1 MDGDNAW
8 VPRHPA
14 GGTRL
19 TQEAA
24 PLSIGVEL
32 TFVDLDGHQA
42 VQRLLPRLPD
52 DSEAAAGE
60 RAPVRHTRDH
70 WRNRGSHANQDS
82 SDSALPGAYTT
93 SLADNVRP
101 VGRSVYVASPEGLT
115 GKSAVALGLLD
126 ALTREVGSVGVFRP
140 LTTAGS
146 GGDDIDLIVDLL
158 VNQPGIS
165 QSYDEAIGV
174 TYEAARRDAD
184 EALHVIVERFGQLT
198 DRFEV
203 ILVVGS
209 DYADVAT
216 GTELSFNAKIAANLA
231 SPVVLVVH
239 GRGRSPEQIR
249 AAAES
254 GITELRANHA
264 QTVAVIANRV
274 DHDAA
279 DGVRTALADLHG
291 VVTAAIPESPLLSA
305 PTFRALVEAAD
316 GELVLGSEAWMDREA
331 LEVIVAAMSLPH
343 VLDRL
348 TLDVAVIA
356 PSDRTDLIPGLML
369 AHQSG
374 TFPALAGILLTGGY
388 EMPETIRRLSE
399 GVQQDL
405 PIALTELGTFTTAER
420 VMRVRGPIT
429 KDSSRKIET
438 AHREFAE
445 QVDQAALLRAID
457 VSGSQVRTPLMFE
470 YQLMERARAD
480 RQRIVLP
487 ESEDDRILE
496 AAAILLRRGVADLTL
511 LGDETKVRARAS
523 ALGLDLDEASIVSPF
538 DADLVEQFAAA
549 YAEARAHKGMT
560 VERARE
566 IVTDI
571 SYFGTLMVHLGLAD
585 GMVSGAVNT
594 TAHTIRPALE
604 FVKTRPGVSTVS
616 SVFLM
621 CLADRVLVYGD
632 CAVIPEPTT
641 EQLADIAISSAE
653 TAQQFG
659 IEPRVAMLSYS
670 TGTSGSGADVE
681 KVRAAT
687 ALVAERSPD
696 LLLEGPIQYDAAVDP
711 EVARTKLP
719 DSPVAGRATVFIF
732 PDLNTGNNTYKA
744 VQRSANAVAIGPVLQ
759 GLRKPVNDLSRGALI
774 SDIVNTVAITAVQAQ
789 AIKQAE
795 RPQPAAARSPG

>member
-1 MDGDNAW
+1 M
-8 VPRHPA
+8 
-14 GGTRL
+14 
-19 TQEAA
+19 
-24 PLSIGVEL
+24 S
-32 TFVDLDGHQA
+32 
-42 VQRLLPRLPD
+42 
-52 DSEAAAGE
+52 
-60 RAPVRHTRDH
+60 
-70 WRNRGSHANQDS
+70 
-82 SDSALPGAYTT
+82 
-93 SLADNVRP
+93 
-101 VGRSVYVASPEGLT
+101 RSVYIASPEGFT

-126 ALTREVGSVGVFRP
+126 ALTREVDSVGVFRP
-140 LTTAGS
+140 LTTSSGS
-146 GGDDIDLIVDLL
+146 DDVDLIVDLL

-165 QSYDEAIGV
+165 QTYEEAIGV
-174 TYEAARRDAD
+174 TYDAAREDAD
-184 EALHVIVERFGQLT
+184 EALHVIVERFGQLS
-198 DRFEV
+198 DRFDV

-209 DYADVAT
+209 DYTDVAS
-216 GTELSFNAKIAANLA
+216 GTELSFNAKIAANLG

-239 GRGRSPEQIR
+239 GRERTPEQIL

-254 GITELRANHA
+254 AIAELRANHA
-264 QTVAVIANRV
+264 HTVAVIANRV
-274 DHDAA
+274 DHEAA
-279 DGVRTALADLHG
+279 EAIRTTFKGLPE

-305 PTFRALVEAAD
+305 PTFRALAEAA
-316 GELVLGSEAWMDREA
+316 EARLVLGTQSWMDREA
-331 LEVIVAAMSLPH
+331 MGVIVAAMSLPH

-348 TLDVAVIA
+348 MADAAVIA

-374 TFPALAGILLTGGY
+374 TFPPLAGILLTGGY
-388 EMPETIRRLSE
+388 QLPDSIRRLAE

-405 PIALTELGTFTTAER
+405 PIALTDLGTFTTAER
-420 VMRVRGPIT
+420 LMRVRGPIT

-438 AHREFAE
+438 AHRAFAE
-445 QVDQAALLRAID
+445 QVDQAALLAAID
-457 VSGSQVRTPLMFE
+457 VSASDVRTPLMFE

-480 RQRIVLP
+480 RRRVVLP

-496 AAAILLRRGVADLTL
+496 AAAILLRRGVADLIL
-511 LGDETKVRARAS
+511 LGEETKVRARAS
-523 ALGLDLDEASIVSPF
+523 ALGLDLDGATIVSPLE
-538 DADLVEQFAAA
+538 AELVEKFAAA

-560 VERARE
+560 LERARD

-571 SYFGTLMVHLGLAD
+571 SYFGTMMVHLGLAD

-604 FVKTRPGVSTVS
+604 FVKTKPGVSTVS

-641 EQLADIAISSAE
+641 EQLADIAMSSAD

-659 IEPRVAMLSYS
+659 IDPRVAMLSYS
-670 TGTSGSGADVE
+670 TGTSGSGAEVE

-687 ALVAERSPD
+687 ALVAERAPH

-711 EVARTKLP
+711 DVARTKLP
-719 DSPVAGRATVFIF
+719 NSAVAGRATVFIF

-744 VQRSANAVAIGPVLQ
+744 VQRSAHAIAIGPVLQ
-759 GLRKPVNDLSRGALI
+759 GLRKPVNDLSRGALV

-789 AIKQAE
+789 AINQQ
-795 RPQPAAARSPG
+795 QPTGSSA

>member
-1 MDGDNAW
+1 M
-8 VPRHPA
+8 
-14 GGTRL
+14 
-19 TQEAA
+19 
-24 PLSIGVEL
+24 S
-32 TFVDLDGHQA
+32 
-42 VQRLLPRLPD
+42 
-52 DSEAAAGE
+52 
-60 RAPVRHTRDH
+60 
-70 WRNRGSHANQDS
+70 
-82 SDSALPGAYTT
+82 
-93 SLADNVRP
+93 
-101 VGRSVYVASPEGLT
+101 RSVYIASPEGFT

-126 ALTREVGSVGVFRP
+126 ALTREVGSVGVYRP
-140 LTTAGS
+140 LTTTS
-146 GGDDIDLIVDLL
+146 SDSDDLDLIVDLL

-165 QSYDEAIGV
+165 QIYDEAIGV
-174 TYEAARRDAD
+174 TYDAARENAD
-184 EALHVIVERFGQLT
+184 EALHVIVERFGQLN
-198 DRFEV
+198 DRFDV
-203 ILVVGS
+203 ILVIGS
-209 DYADVAT
+209 DYTDVAT
-216 GTELSFNAKIAANLA
+216 GTELSFNAKIAANLG

-239 GRGRSPEQIR
+239 GRERTPEQIR

-254 GITELRANHA
+254 AIAELRANHA
-264 QTVAVIANRV
+264 HTVAVIANRV

-279 DGVRTALADLHG
+279 EVIRATLKELPD

-305 PTFRALVEAAD
+305 PTFRALAEAA
-316 GELVLGSEAWMDREA
+316 EAQLVLGSETWMDREV
-331 LEVIVAAMSLPH
+331 LGVIVAAMSLPH

-348 TLDVAVIA
+348 VADAAVIA

-374 TFPALAGILLTGGY
+374 TFPPLAGILLTGGY
-388 EMPETIRRLSE
+388 QFPDSIRRLSE
-399 GVQQDL
+399 GVQQSL
-405 PIALTELGTFTTAER
+405 PIALTDLGTFTTAER
-420 VMRVRGPIT
+420 LMRVRGPIT
-429 KDSSRKIET
+429 KDSSRKIEN
-438 AHREFAE
+438 AHRVFAE
-445 QVDQAALLRAID
+445 QVDQAALLAAID
-457 VSGSQVRTPLMFE
+457 VSASDVRTPLMFE

-496 AAAILLRRGVADLTL
+496 AAAILLRRGVADLIL
-511 LGDETKVRARAS
+511 LGDETQVRARAS
-523 ALGLDLDEASIVSPF
+523 TLGLDLDEASIVSPL
-538 DADLVEQFAAA
+538 DTELVEKFAAA

-571 SYFGTLMVHLGLAD
+571 SYFGTMMVHLGLAD

-604 FVKTRPGVSTVS
+604 FVKTKPGVSTVS

-641 EQLADIAISSAE
+641 EQLADIAVSSSD

-687 ALVAERSPD
+687 ALVAERAPH

-711 EVARTKLP
+711 DVARTKLP
-719 DSPVAGRATVFIF
+719 NSAVAGRATVFIF

-744 VQRSANAVAIGPVLQ
+744 VQRSAHAIAIGPVLQ
-759 GLRKPVNDLSRGALI
+759 GLRKPVNDLSRGALV
-774 SDIVNTVAITAVQAQ
+774 SDIVSTVAITAVQAQ
-789 AIKQAE
+789 ALNQTE
-795 RPQPAAARSPG
+795 PAGSPA

>member
-1 MDGDNAW
+1 M
-8 VPRHPA
+8 
-14 GGTRL
+14 
-19 TQEAA
+19 
-24 PLSIGVEL
+24 S
-32 TFVDLDGHQA
+32 
-42 VQRLLPRLPD
+42 
-52 DSEAAAGE
+52 
-60 RAPVRHTRDH
+60 
-70 WRNRGSHANQDS
+70 
-82 SDSALPGAYTT
+82 
-93 SLADNVRP
+93 
-101 VGRSVYVASPEGLT
+101 RSVYIASPEGFT

-140 LTTAGS
+140 LTTTS
-146 GGDDIDLIVDLL
+146 SDSDDLDLIVDLL

-165 QSYDEAIGV
+165 QIYDEAIGV
-174 TYEAARRDAD
+174 TYDAARENAD
-184 EALHVIVERFGQLT
+184 EALHVIVERFGQLN
-198 DRFEV
+198 DRFDV
-203 ILVVGS
+203 ILVIGS
-209 DYADVAT
+209 DYTDVAT
-216 GTELSFNAKIAANLA
+216 GTELSFNAKIAANLG

-239 GRGRSPEQIR
+239 GRERTPEQIR

-254 GITELRANHA
+254 AIAELRANHA
-264 QTVAVIANRV
+264 HTVAVIANRV

-279 DGVRTALADLHG
+279 EVIRATLKELPD

-305 PTFRALVEAAD
+305 PTFRALAEAA
-316 GELVLGSEAWMDREA
+316 EAQLVLGSETWMDREV
-331 LEVIVAAMSLPH
+331 LGVIVAAMSLPH

-348 TLDVAVIA
+348 VADAAVIA

-374 TFPALAGILLTGGY
+374 TFPPLAGILLTGGY
-388 EMPETIRRLSE
+388 QFPDSIRRLSE
-399 GVQQDL
+399 GVQQSL
-405 PIALTELGTFTTAER
+405 PIALTDLGTFTTAER
-420 VMRVRGPIT
+420 LMRVRGPIT
-429 KDSSRKIET
+429 KDSSRKIEN
-438 AHREFAE
+438 AHRVFAE
-445 QVDQAALLRAID
+445 QVDQAALLAAID
-457 VSGSQVRTPLMFE
+457 VSASDVRTPLMFE

-496 AAAILLRRGVADLTL
+496 AAAILLRRGVADLIL
-511 LGDETKVRARAS
+511 LGDETQVRARAS
-523 ALGLDLDEASIVSPF
+523 TLGLDLDEASIVSPL
-538 DADLVEQFAAA
+538 DTELVEKFAAA

-571 SYFGTLMVHLGLAD
+571 SYFGTMMVHLGLAD

-604 FVKTRPGVSTVS
+604 FVKTKPGVSTVS

-641 EQLADIAISSAE
+641 EQLADIAVSSSD

-687 ALVAERSPD
+687 ALVAERAPH

-711 EVARTKLP
+711 DVARTKLP
-719 DSPVAGRATVFIF
+719 NSAVAGRATVFIF

-744 VQRSANAVAIGPVLQ
+744 VQRSAHAIAIGPVLQ
-759 GLRKPVNDLSRGALI
+759 GLRKPVNDLSRGALV
-774 SDIVNTVAITAVQAQ
+774 SDIVSTVAITAVQAQ
-789 AIKQAE
+789 ALNQTE
-795 RPQPAAARSPG
+795 PAGSPA

>member
-1 MDGDNAW
+1 M
-8 VPRHPA
+8 
-14 GGTRL
+14 
-19 TQEAA
+19 
-24 PLSIGVEL
+24 S
-32 TFVDLDGHQA
+32 
-42 VQRLLPRLPD
+42 
-52 DSEAAAGE
+52 
-60 RAPVRHTRDH
+60 
-70 WRNRGSHANQDS
+70 
-82 SDSALPGAYTT
+82 
-93 SLADNVRP
+93 
-101 VGRSVYVASPEGLT
+101 RSVYIASPEGFT

-126 ALTREVGSVGVFRP
+126 ALTREVDSVGVFRP
-140 LTTAGS
+140 LTTSSGS
-146 GGDDIDLIVDLL
+146 DDVDLIVDLL

-165 QSYDEAIGV
+165 QTYEEAIGV
-174 TYEAARRDAD
+174 TYDAAREDAD
-184 EALHVIVERFGQLT
+184 EALHVIVERFGQLS
-198 DRFEV
+198 DRFDV

-209 DYADVAT
+209 DYTDVAS
-216 GTELSFNAKIAANLA
+216 GTELSFNAKIAANLG

-239 GRGRSPEQIR
+239 GRERTPEQIL

-254 GITELRANHA
+254 AIAELRANHA
-264 QTVAVIANRV
+264 HTVAVIANRV

-279 DGVRTALADLHG
+279 EAIRTTFKGLPE

-305 PTFRALVEAAD
+305 PTFRALAEAA
-316 GELVLGSEAWMDREA
+316 EARLVLGTQSWMDREA
-331 LEVIVAAMSLPH
+331 MGVIVAAMSLPH

-348 TLDVAVIA
+348 MADAAVIA

-374 TFPALAGILLTGGY
+374 TFPPLAGILLTGGY
-388 EMPETIRRLSE
+388 QLPDSIRRLAE

-405 PIALTELGTFTTAER
+405 PIALTDLGTFTTAER
-420 VMRVRGPIT
+420 LMRVRGPIT

-438 AHREFAE
+438 AHRAFAE
-445 QVDQAALLRAID
+445 QVDQAALLAAID
-457 VSGSQVRTPLMFE
+457 VSASDVRTPLMFE

-480 RQRIVLP
+480 RRRVVLP

-496 AAAILLRRGVADLTL
+496 AAAILLRRGVADLIL
-511 LGDETKVRARAS
+511 LGEETKVRARAS
-523 ALGLDLDEASIVSPF
+523 ALGLDLDGATIVSPLE
-538 DADLVEQFAAA
+538 AELVEKFAAA

-560 VERARE
+560 LERARD

-571 SYFGTLMVHLGLAD
+571 SYFGTMMVHLGLAD

-604 FVKTRPGVSTVS
+604 FVKTKPGVSTVS

-641 EQLADIAISSAE
+641 EQLADIAMSSAD

-659 IEPRVAMLSYS
+659 IDPRVAMLSYS
-670 TGTSGSGADVE
+670 TGTSGSGAEVE

-687 ALVAERSPD
+687 ALVAERAPH

-711 EVARTKLP
+711 DVARTKLP
-719 DSPVAGRATVFIF
+719 NSAVAGRATVFIF

-744 VQRSANAVAIGPVLQ
+744 VQRSAHAIAIGPVLQ
-759 GLRKPVNDLSRGALI
+759 GLRKPVNDLSRGALV

-789 AIKQAE
+789 AINQQ
-795 RPQPAAARSPG
+795 QPTGSSA

>member
-1 MDGDNAW
+1 M
-8 VPRHPA
+8 
-14 GGTRL
+14 
-19 TQEAA
+19 E
-24 PLSIGVEL
+24 
-32 TFVDLDGHQA
+32 
-42 VQRLLPRLPD
+42 
-52 DSEAAAGE
+52 
-60 RAPVRHTRDH
+60 
-70 WRNRGSHANQDS
+70 
-82 SDSALPGAYTT
+82 
-93 SLADNVRP
+93 DNVGC
-101 VGRSVYVASPEGLT
+101 VSRSVYIASPEGFT

-140 LTTAGS
+140 LTTTGS
-146 GGDDIDLIVDLL
+146 DSDDLDLIVDLL

-165 QSYDEAIGV
+165 QIYDEAIGV
-174 TYEAARRDAD
+174 TYDAAREDAD
-184 EALHVIVERFGQLT
+184 EALHVIVERFGQLN
-198 DRFEV
+198 DRFDV
-203 ILVVGS
+203 ILVIGS
-209 DYADVAT
+209 DYTDVAT
-216 GTELSFNAKIAANLA
+216 GTELSFNAKIAANLG

-239 GRGRSPEQIR
+239 GRERTPEQIR

-254 GITELRANHA
+254 AIAELRANHA
-264 QTVAVIANRV
+264 HTVAVIANRV

-279 DGVRTALADLHG
+279 EVIRATLKELPD

-305 PTFRALVEAAD
+305 PTFRALAEAA
-316 GELVLGSEAWMDREA
+316 EAQLVLGSETWMDREV
-331 LEVIVAAMSLPH
+331 LGVIVAAMSLPH

-348 TLDVAVIA
+348 VADAAVIA

-374 TFPALAGILLTGGY
+374 TFPPLAGILLTGGY
-388 EMPETIRRLSE
+388 QFPDSIRRLSE
-399 GVQQDL
+399 GVQQSL
-405 PIALTELGTFTTAER
+405 PIALTDLGTFTTAER
-420 VMRVRGPIT
+420 LMRVRGPIT
-429 KDSSRKIET
+429 KDSSRKIEN
-438 AHREFAE
+438 AHRVFAE
-445 QVDQAALLRAID
+445 QVDQAALLAAID
-457 VSGSQVRTPLMFE
+457 VSASDVRTPLMFE

-496 AAAILLRRGVADLTL
+496 AAAILLRRGVADLIL
-511 LGDETKVRARAS
+511 LGDETQVRARAS
-523 ALGLDLDEASIVSPF
+523 TLGLDLDEASFVSPL
-538 DADLVEQFAAA
+538 DTELVEKFAAA

-571 SYFGTLMVHLGLAD
+571 SYFGTMMVHLGLAD

-604 FVKTRPGVSTVS
+604 FVKTKPGVSTVS

-641 EQLADIAISSAE
+641 EQLADIAVSSSD

-687 ALVAERSPD
+687 ALVAERAPH

-711 EVARTKLP
+711 DVARTKLP
-719 DSPVAGRATVFIF
+719 NSAVAGRATVFIF

-744 VQRSANAVAIGPVLQ
+744 VQRSAHAIAIGPVLQ
-759 GLRKPVNDLSRGALI
+759 GLRKPVNDLSRGALV
-774 SDIVNTVAITAVQAQ
+774 SDIVSTVAITAVQAQ
-789 AIKQAE
+789 ALKQT
-795 RPQPAAARSPG
+795 QPAGGPA

>member
-1 MDGDNAW
+1 VA
-8 VPRHPA
+8 
-14 GGTRL
+14 
-19 TQEAA
+19 
-24 PLSIGVEL
+24 
-32 TFVDLDGHQA
+32 
-42 VQRLLPRLPD
+42 
-52 DSEAAAGE
+52 
-60 RAPVRHTRDH
+60 
-70 WRNRGSHANQDS
+70 
-82 SDSALPGAYTT
+82 
-93 SLADNVRP
+93 
-101 VGRSVYVASPEGLT
+101 RSVYVASPEGLT

-140 LTTAGS
+140 LTTASS
-146 GGDDIDLIVDLL
+146 GRDDLDLIVDLL
-158 VNQPGIS
+158 INQPGIS
-165 QSYDEAIGV
+165 QTYDEAIGV
-174 TYEAARRDAD
+174 TYEAARQNAD

-209 DYADVAT
+209 DYTDVAT
-216 GTELSFNAKIAANLA
+216 GTELSFNAKIAANLG

-239 GRGRSPEQIR
+239 GRERNPEQIR
-249 AAAES
+249 AAAQS
-254 GITELRANHA
+254 AMAELRANHA
-264 QTVAVIANRV
+264 HTVAVIANRV
-274 DHDAA
+274 DHDATDA
-279 DGVRTALADLHG
+279 VRQALADLED
-291 VVTAAIPESPLLSA
+291 VVTAAIPESSLLSA

-316 GELVLGSEAWMDREA
+316 GELVLGSQTWMDREA
-331 LEVIVAAMSLPH
+331 LGVIVAAMSLPH

-348 TLDVAVIA
+348 VPDVAVIA
-356 PSDRTDLIPGLML
+356 ASDRTDLLPGLML

-399 GVQQDL
+399 GVQQHL

-438 AHREFAE
+438 AYRAFAE
-445 QVDQAALLRAID
+445 RVDQAALLAAID
-457 VSGSQVRTPLMFE
+457 ISGSHVRTPLMFE

-487 ESEDDRILE
+487 ESQDDRILE
-496 AAAILLRRGVADLTL
+496 AAAILLLRGVADLTL
-511 LGDETKVRARAS
+511 LGEENSVRARAS
-523 ALGLDLDEASIVSPF
+523 ALGLDLDEATIVSPF
-538 DADLVEQFAAA
+538 DADLVEKFAAA

-571 SYFGTLMVHLGLAD
+571 SYFGTLMVQLGLAD

-604 FVKTRPGVSTVS
+604 FVKTKPGVSTVS

-711 EVARTKLP
+711 QVARTKLP

-759 GLRKPVNDLSRGALI
+759 GLRKPVNDLSRGALR

-789 AIKQAE
+789 AIKRGE
-795 RPQPAAARSPG
+795 SQPAAAGEPG

>member
-1 MDGDNAW
+1 M
-8 VPRHPA
+8 
-14 GGTRL
+14 
-19 TQEAA
+19 
-24 PLSIGVEL
+24 S
-32 TFVDLDGHQA
+32 
-42 VQRLLPRLPD
+42 
-52 DSEAAAGE
+52 
-60 RAPVRHTRDH
+60 
-70 WRNRGSHANQDS
+70 
-82 SDSALPGAYTT
+82 
-93 SLADNVRP
+93 
-101 VGRSVYVASPEGLT
+101 RSVYVASPEGLT

-146 GGDDIDLIVDLL
+146 SSDDIDLIVDLL
-158 VNQPGIS
+158 INQPGIS

-174 TYEAARRDAD
+174 TYEAAREDAD

-198 DRFEV
+198 DRFDV
-203 ILVVGS
+203 IMVVGS
-209 DYADVAT
+209 DYTDVAT
-216 GTELSFNAKIAANLA
+216 GTELSFNAKIAANLG

-239 GRGRSPEQIR
+239 GRERSPEQIR
-249 AAAES
+249 AAAAS
-254 GITELRANHA
+254 AIAELRANHA

-274 DHDAA
+274 DHEAA
-279 DGVRTALADLHG
+279 DAIRTALADLEDI
-291 VVTAAIPESPLLSA
+291 VTAAIPESPLLSA

-316 GELVLGSEAWMDREA
+316 GELVLGSQAWMDREA
-331 LEVIVAAMSLPH
+331 LELIVAAMSLPH

-348 TLDVAVIA
+348 IPDVAVIA

-388 EMPETIRRLSE
+388 EIPETIQRLSE

-405 PIALTELGTFTTAER
+405 PIAMTDLGTFTTAER
-420 VMRVRGPIT
+420 LMRVRGPIT

-438 AHREFAE
+438 AHRVFAE
-445 QVDQAALLRAID
+445 QVDQAALLSAID
-457 VSGSQVRTPLMFE
+457 VPGSEVRTPLMFE
-470 YQLMERARAD
+470 YQLMQRARAD

-487 ESEDDRILE
+487 ESQDDRILE

-511 LGDETKVRARAS
+511 LGEENKVRARAS
-523 ALGLDLDEASIVSPF
+523 ALGLDLDAASIVSPL
-538 DADLVEQFAAA
+538 DPDLVEKFAVA
-549 YAEARAHKGMT
+549 YADARAHKGMT

-604 FVKTRPGVSTVS
+604 FIKTRPGVSTVS

-641 EQLADIAISSAE
+641 EQLADIAVSSAE
-653 TAQQFG
+653 TARQFG

-687 ALVAERSPD
+687 ALVAERAPD
-696 LLLEGPIQYDAAVDP
+696 LQLEGPIQYDAAVDL

-719 DSPVAGRATVFIF
+719 DSSVAGRATVFIF

-744 VQRSANAVAIGPVLQ
+744 VQRSAHAIAIGPVLQ
-759 GLRKPVNDLSRGALI
+759 GLRKPVNDLSRGALV

-789 AIKQAE
+789 AIKQ
-795 RPQPAAARSPG
+795 PQPAEAAATGSPA

>member
-1 MDGDNAW
+1 M
-8 VPRHPA
+8 
-14 GGTRL
+14 
-19 TQEAA
+19 
-24 PLSIGVEL
+24 S
-32 TFVDLDGHQA
+32 
-42 VQRLLPRLPD
+42 
-52 DSEAAAGE
+52 
-60 RAPVRHTRDH
+60 
-70 WRNRGSHANQDS
+70 
-82 SDSALPGAYTT
+82 
-93 SLADNVRP
+93 
-101 VGRSVYVASPEGLT
+101 RSVYIASPEGFT

-126 ALTREVGSVGVFRP
+126 ALTREVDSVGVFRP
-140 LTTAGS
+140 LTTSSGS
-146 GGDDIDLIVDLL
+146 DDVDLIVDLL

-165 QSYDEAIGV
+165 QTYEEAIGV
-174 TYEAARRDAD
+174 TYDAAREDAD
-184 EALHVIVERFGQLT
+184 EALHVIVERFGKLS
-198 DRFEV
+198 DRFDV

-209 DYADVAT
+209 DYTDVAS
-216 GTELSFNAKIAANLA
+216 GTELSFNAKIAANLG

-239 GRGRSPEQIR
+239 GRERTPEQIL

-254 GITELRANHA
+254 AIAELRANHA
-264 QTVAVIANRV
+264 HTVAVIANRV

-279 DGVRTALADLHG
+279 EAIRTTFKELPE

-305 PTFRALVEAAD
+305 PTFRALAEAA
-316 GELVLGSEAWMDREA
+316 EARLVLGTESWMDREA
-331 LEVIVAAMSLPH
+331 MGVIVAAMSLPH

-348 TLDVAVIA
+348 MADAAVIA

-374 TFPALAGILLTGGY
+374 TFPPLAGILLTGGY
-388 EMPETIRRLSE
+388 QLPDSIRRLAE

-405 PIALTELGTFTTAER
+405 PIALTDLGTFTTAER
-420 VMRVRGPIT
+420 LMRVRGPIT

-438 AHREFAE
+438 AHRAFAE
-445 QVDQAALLRAID
+445 QVDQAALLAAID
-457 VSGSQVRTPLMFE
+457 VSASDVRTPLMFE

-496 AAAILLRRGVADLTL
+496 AAAILLRRGVADLIL
-511 LGDETKVRARAS
+511 LGEETKVRAQAS
-523 ALGLDLDEASIVSPF
+523 ALGLDLDEATIVSPLETE
-538 DADLVEQFAAA
+538 LVEKFAAA

-560 VERARE
+560 LERARD

-571 SYFGTLMVHLGLAD
+571 SYFGTMMVHLGLAD

-604 FVKTRPGVSTVS
+604 FVKTKPGVSTVS

-641 EQLADIAISSAE
+641 EQLADIAMSSAD

-659 IEPRVAMLSYS
+659 IDPRVAMLSYS
-670 TGTSGSGADVE
+670 TGTSGSGAEVE

-687 ALVAERSPD
+687 ALVAERAPH

-711 EVARTKLP
+711 DVARTKLP
-719 DSPVAGRATVFIF
+719 NSAVAGRATVFIF

-744 VQRSANAVAIGPVLQ
+744 VQRSAHAIAIGPVLQ
-759 GLRKPVNDLSRGALI
+759 GLRKPVNDLSRGALV

-789 AIKQAE
+789 AINQQ
-795 RPQPAAARSPG
+795 QPTGSSA

>member
-1 MDGDNAW
+1 
-8 VPRHPA
+8 
-14 GGTRL
+14 
-19 TQEAA
+19 
-24 PLSIGVEL
+24 
-32 TFVDLDGHQA
+32 
-42 VQRLLPRLPD
+42 
-52 DSEAAAGE
+52 
-60 RAPVRHTRDH
+60 
-70 WRNRGSHANQDS
+70 
-82 SDSALPGAYTT
+82 
-93 SLADNVRP
+93 
-101 VGRSVYVASPEGLT
+101 
-115 GKSAVALGLLD
+115 VALGLLD

-140 LTTAGS
+140 LTTTRSGS
-146 GGDDIDLIVDLL
+146 DDVDLIVDLL

-174 TYEAARRDAD
+174 TYDAAREDAD
-184 EALHVIVERFGQLT
+184 EAMHVIVERFGQLS
-198 DRFEV
+198 DRFDV
-203 ILVVGS
+203 ILVIGS
-209 DYADVAT
+209 DYTDVAT
-216 GTELSFNAKIAANLA
+216 GTELSFNAKIAANLG

-239 GRGRSPEQIR
+239 GRDRSPEQIR
-249 AAAES
+249 AAADS
-254 GITELRANHA
+254 AIAELRANHA

-279 DGVRTALADLHG
+279 QAIRIELAKLPG
-291 VVTAAIPESPLLSA
+291 LVTAAIPESPLLSA
-305 PTFRALVEAAD
+305 PTFRALVAAA
-316 GELVLGSEAWMDREA
+316 GGRLVLGSNAWMEREA
-331 LEVIVAAMSLPH
+331 LSVIVAAMSLPN

-348 TLDVAVIA
+348 SPDVAVIA

-388 EMPETIRRLSE
+388 PIPDSIRRLSE

-405 PIALTELGTFTTAER
+405 PIALTDLGTFTTAER
-420 VMRVRGPIT
+420 LMRVRGPIT
-429 KDSSRKIET
+429 KESSRKIET
-438 AHREFAE
+438 AHRVFAE
-445 QVDQAALLRAID
+445 QVDQAALLAAID
-457 VSGSQVRTPLMFE
+457 VSASDVRTPLMFE
-470 YQLMERARAD
+470 YQLMQRARAD

-496 AAAILLRRGVADLTL
+496 AAAILIRRGVSNLIL

-523 ALGLDLDEASIVSPF
+523 ALGLDLDEAAIVSPLKSE
-538 DADLVEQFAAA
+538 LVEQFAAA
-549 YAEARAHKGMT
+549 YAQARAHKGMT
-560 VERARE
+560 VDRARE
-566 IVTDI
+566 VVTDV
-571 SYFGTLMVHLGLAD
+571 SYFGTMMVHLGMAD

-604 FVKTRPGVSTVS
+604 FVKTKPGVGTVS

-687 ALVAERSPD
+687 ELVSARAPD
-696 LLLEGPIQYDAAVDP
+696 LLLEGPIQYDAAIDP

-719 DSPVAGRATVFIF
+719 SSAVAGRATVFIF

-744 VQRSANAVAIGPVLQ
+744 VQRSAHAIAIGPVLQ
-759 GLRKPVNDLSRGALI
+759 GLRKPVNDLSRGALV

-789 AIKQAE
+789 AMKQPTPAE
-795 RPQPAAARSPG
+795 AATAGSPA

>member
-1 MDGDNAW
+1 M
-8 VPRHPA
+8 
-14 GGTRL
+14 
-19 TQEAA
+19 
-24 PLSIGVEL
+24 S
-32 TFVDLDGHQA
+32 
-42 VQRLLPRLPD
+42 
-52 DSEAAAGE
+52 
-60 RAPVRHTRDH
+60 
-70 WRNRGSHANQDS
+70 
-82 SDSALPGAYTT
+82 
-93 SLADNVRP
+93 
-101 VGRSVYVASPEGLT
+101 RSVYVASPEGFT

-140 LTTAGS
+140 LTTTSSGS
-146 GGDDIDLIVDLL
+146 NDIDLIVDLL

-174 TYEAARRDAD
+174 TYDAARADAD
-184 EALHVIVERFGQLT
+184 AALHVIVERFGQLT
-198 DRFEV
+198 DRFDV

-209 DYADVAT
+209 DYTDVAT
-216 GTELSFNAKIAANLA
+216 GTELSFNAKIAANLG
-231 SPVVLVVH
+231 SPVILVVH
-239 GRGRSPEQIR
+239 GRERSPEQIR
-249 AAAES
+249 AAAAS
-254 GITELRANHA
+254 AIAELRANHA

-274 DHDAA
+274 DHEIVQAIRA
-279 DGVRTALADLHG
+279 ALADLPN
-291 VVTAAIPESPLLSA
+291 VVTAAISESPLLSA
-305 PTFRALVEAAD
+305 PTFRDLVAAAD
-316 GELVLGSEAWMDREA
+316 GRLVLGNEAWMDREA
-331 LEVIVAAMSLPH
+331 LSVIVAAMSLPN

-348 TLDVAVIA
+348 GPDVAVIA

-374 TFPALAGILLTGGY
+374 TFPVLAGILLTGGY
-388 EMPETIRRLSE
+388 PIPDSIRRLSE

-405 PIALTELGTFTTAER
+405 PIALTDLGTFTTAER
-420 VMRVRGPIT
+420 LMRVRGPIT
-429 KDSSRKIET
+429 KESSRKIET
-438 AHREFAE
+438 ARRGFAE
-445 QVDQAALLRAID
+445 QVDQAALLAAIN
-457 VSGSQVRTPLMFE
+457 VSASDVRTPLMFE

-487 ESEDDRILE
+487 ESDDDRILE
-496 AAAILLRRGVADLTL
+496 AVAILLRRGVANLIL

-523 ALGLDLDEASIVSPF
+523 ALGLDLDEASIVSPSQP
-538 DADLVEQFAAA
+538 DLVETFAAA
-549 YAEARAHKGMT
+549 YAQARAHKGMT
-560 VERARE
+560 LERARE
-566 IVTDI
+566 VVTDV
-571 SYFGTLMVHLGLAD
+571 SYFGTMMVHLGLAD

-604 FVKTRPGVSTVS
+604 FVKTKAGVSTVS

-632 CAVIPEPTT
+632 CAVIPEPTS

-659 IEPRVAMLSYS
+659 IQPRVAMLSYS

-687 ALVAERSPD
+687 QLVALRAPG

-719 DSPVAGRATVFIF
+719 NSSVAGRATVFIF

-744 VQRSANAVAIGPVLQ
+744 VQRSAHAIAIGPVLQ
-759 GLRKPVNDLSRGALI
+759 GLRKPVNDLSRGALV

-789 AIKQAE
+789 GMKQPTPTE
-795 RPQPAAARSPG
+795 AAAGSSA

>member
-1 MDGDNAW
+1 
-8 VPRHPA
+8 
-14 GGTRL
+14 L
-19 TQEAA
+19 E
-24 PLSIGVEL
+24 
-32 TFVDLDGHQA
+32 
-42 VQRLLPRLPD
+42 
-52 DSEAAAGE
+52 
-60 RAPVRHTRDH
+60 
-70 WRNRGSHANQDS
+70 
-82 SDSALPGAYTT
+82 
-93 SLADNVRP
+93 DNVGC
-101 VGRSVYVASPEGLT
+101 VSRSVYIASPEGFT

-140 LTTAGS
+140 LTTTS
-146 GGDDIDLIVDLL
+146 SDSDDLDLIVDLL

-165 QSYDEAIGV
+165 QIYDEAIGV
-174 TYEAARRDAD
+174 TYDAARENAD
-184 EALHVIVERFGQLT
+184 EALHVIVERFGQLN
-198 DRFEV
+198 DRFDV
-203 ILVVGS
+203 ILVIGS
-209 DYADVAT
+209 DYTDVAT
-216 GTELSFNAKIAANLA
+216 GTELSFNAKIAANLG

-239 GRGRSPEQIR
+239 GRERTPEQIR

-254 GITELRANHA
+254 AIAELRANHA
-264 QTVAVIANRV
+264 HTVAVIANRV

-279 DGVRTALADLHG
+279 EVIRATLKELPD

-305 PTFRALVEAAD
+305 PTFRALAEAA
-316 GELVLGSEAWMDREA
+316 EAQLVLGSETWMDREV
-331 LEVIVAAMSLPH
+331 LGVIVAAMSLPH

-348 TLDVAVIA
+348 VADAAVIA

-374 TFPALAGILLTGGY
+374 TFPPLAGILLTGGY
-388 EMPETIRRLSE
+388 QFPDSIRRLSE
-399 GVQQDL
+399 GVQQSL
-405 PIALTELGTFTTAER
+405 PIALTDLGTFTTAER
-420 VMRVRGPIT
+420 LMRVRGPIT
-429 KDSSRKIET
+429 KDSSRKIEN
-438 AHREFAE
+438 AHRVFAE
-445 QVDQAALLRAID
+445 QVDQAALLAAID
-457 VSGSQVRTPLMFE
+457 VSASDVRTPLMFE

-496 AAAILLRRGVADLTL
+496 AAAILLRRGVADLIL
-511 LGDETKVRARAS
+511 LGDETQVRARAS
-523 ALGLDLDEASIVSPF
+523 TLGLDLDEASIVSPL
-538 DADLVEQFAAA
+538 DTELVEKFAAA

-571 SYFGTLMVHLGLAD
+571 SYFGTMMVHLGLAD

-641 EQLADIAISSAE
+641 EQLADIAVSSSD

-687 ALVAERSPD
+687 ALVAERAPH

-711 EVARTKLP
+711 DVARTKLP
-719 DSPVAGRATVFIF
+719 NSAVAGRATVFIF

-744 VQRSANAVAIGPVLQ
+744 VQRSAHAIAIGPVLQ
-759 GLRKPVNDLSRGALI
+759 GLRKPVNDLSRGALV
-774 SDIVNTVAITAVQAQ
+774 SDIVSTVAITAVQAQ
-789 AIKQAE
+789 ALNQTE
-795 RPQPAAARSPG
+795 PAGSPA

>member
-1 MDGDNAW
+1 
-8 VPRHPA
+8 
-14 GGTRL
+14 L
-19 TQEAA
+19 E
-24 PLSIGVEL
+24 
-32 TFVDLDGHQA
+32 
-42 VQRLLPRLPD
+42 
-52 DSEAAAGE
+52 
-60 RAPVRHTRDH
+60 
-70 WRNRGSHANQDS
+70 
-82 SDSALPGAYTT
+82 
-93 SLADNVRP
+93 DNVFS
-101 VGRSVYVASPEGLT
+101 VSRSVYIASPEGFT

-140 LTTAGS
+140 LTTTGS
-146 GGDDIDLIVDLL
+146 GSDDLDLIVDLL

-165 QSYDEAIGV
+165 QTYDEAIGV
-174 TYEAARRDAD
+174 TYDAAREDAD
-184 EALHVIVERFGQLT
+184 EALHVIVERFGQLN
-198 DRFEV
+198 DHFDV
-203 ILVVGS
+203 ILVIGS
-209 DYADVAT
+209 DYTDVAS
-216 GTELSFNAKIAANLA
+216 GTELSFNAKIAANLG

-239 GRGRSPEQIR
+239 GRERTPEHIK

-254 GITELRANHA
+254 AIAELRANHA
-264 QTVAVIANRV
+264 HTVAVIANRV

-279 DGVRTALADLHG
+279 EAIRATLKELPD

-305 PTFRALVEAAD
+305 PTFRALAEAA
-316 GELVLGSEAWMDREA
+316 EAQLVIGSESWMDREA
-331 LEVIVAAMSLPH
+331 LGVLVAAMSLPH

-348 TLDVAVIA
+348 VADAAVIA

-374 TFPALAGILLTGGY
+374 TFPPLAGILLTGGY
-388 EMPETIRRLSE
+388 QFPDSIRRLSE
-399 GVQQDL
+399 GVQQSL
-405 PIALTELGTFTTAER
+405 PIALTDLGTFTTAER
-420 VMRVRGPIT
+420 LMRVRGPIT
-429 KDSSRKIET
+429 KDSSRKIEN
-438 AHREFAE
+438 AHRVFAE
-445 QVDQAALLRAID
+445 QVDQVALLAAID
-457 VSGSQVRTPLMFE
+457 VSASEVRTPLMFE

-496 AAAILLRRGVADLTL
+496 AAAILLRRGVADLIL

-523 ALGLDLDEASIVSPF
+523 ALGLNLDEASIVSPL
-538 DADLVEQFAAA
+538 DAELVEKFAAA

-571 SYFGTLMVHLGLAD
+571 SYFGTMMVHLGLAD

-604 FVKTRPGVSTVS
+604 FIKTRPGVSTVS

-641 EQLADIAISSAE
+641 EQLADIAVSSSD

-687 ALVAERSPD
+687 ALVAERAPE

-719 DSPVAGRATVFIF
+719 NSAVAGRATVFIF

-744 VQRSANAVAIGPVLQ
+744 VQRSAHAIAIGPVLQ
-759 GLRKPVNDLSRGALI
+759 GLRKPVNDLSRGALVD
-774 SDIVNTVAITAVQAQ
+774 DIVNTVAITAVQAQ
-789 AIKQAE
+789 AIKQQ
-795 RPQPAAARSPG
+795 QPAGSTP